1 MVGQRREEGFPPG
14 AADLQFVGSHLH
26 HPLLHALHLCQIDKV
41 AAVAAGKGPL
51 GQLFLKGFQGACRH
65 EIALFSIKMDAVS
78 LAFQI
83 IDEGRIQPPHP
94 ALHRQGQIMPCAAAQ
109 LFFGLAQLL
118 RKRKIRHRLEHIV
131 QRAHGV
137 PADGVLGHIRDED
150 DDHVQKQDVVH
161 RAVIIQQLHAVS
173 ELRHRELGAVLP
185 GVPLHIALKLRPH
198 LCLVLDQSNAYHCR
212 TSFFRNFSSFYC
224 NTK

>member
-1 MVGQRREEGFPPG
+1 MFFR
-14 AADLQFVGSHLH
+14 
-26 HPLLHALHLCQIDKV
+26 
-41 AAVAAGKGPL
+41 KGRL

-65 EIALFSIKMDAVS
+65 EIALFGIKVDAVS

-131 QRAHGV
+131 QRAHRV
-137 PADGVLGHIRDED
+137 PADGILCHIRDKND
-150 DDHVQKQDVVH
+150 DDVLVQLPHPPGRLHAVQMLHLHVQKQNVVH
-161 RAVIIQQLHAVS
+161 RAVIIQQLHAVG

-185 GVPLHIALKLRPH
+185 GVPLHIALQLRPH